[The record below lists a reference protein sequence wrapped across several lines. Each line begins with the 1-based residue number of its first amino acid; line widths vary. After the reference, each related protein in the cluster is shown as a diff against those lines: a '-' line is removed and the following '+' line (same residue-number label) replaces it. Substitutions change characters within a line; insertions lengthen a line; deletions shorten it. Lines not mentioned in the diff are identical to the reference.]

1 MLLAEL
7 TGSVQRLRGVG
18 PAVAAALEKLEIT
31 TVRDLL
37 LHVPR
42 GYENRKDHAP
52 LSEAFNER
60 GVNTVAEVLAHDYV
74 GPPNRRTLKVYVRD
88 ESTTA
93 SLACFGRNFLA
104 QKLPPG
110 KRIRLTGS
118 FQYRFGELTASAFE
132 FEPADQEP
140 RVFGLILPVYGL
152 TEGISGRVMQKIVRA
167 ALSEARHI
175 EDEVPAVLRR
185 RHELLEKRR
194 AVHALHF
201 PETMEEADAAR
212 RTLAYDE
219 LFTFQAVV
227 ARRVVERNAGQ
238 RAPKALPRS
247 LLSRLLRSLPF
258 SLTPDQKTVVE
269 EIVADL
275 GGARPMA
282 RLLQGDVGSGK
293 TLVAFLSALPYV
305 ELGYQVA
312 FVAPTELL
320 ARQHAE
326 NAARLLEPLGV
337 RLAFLSGN
345 VKAAARG
352 PLLEAVAAGE
362 VDITVGTH
370 AVFTEAVA
378 FRDLRFVIID
388 EQHRF
393 GVRQREALIAK
404 GTGSDGGRPDVLLMT
419 ATPIPRTLAL
429 TVFGDMETSIIRTM
443 PPGRKPVR
451 THLARQES
459 ERKVYERVRA
469 ELAAGRQAYFVYPL
483 VRESEKLS
491 LRDAEGMY
499 ERLAREVYP
508 EFTLELIHSRVPEEE
523 KAERMER
530 FVRGEAAVLVAT
542 SVVEVGVDVANATCL
557 VVEHA
562 ERFGMA
568 ALHQLRGRV
577 GRGEHQSYAFLVYDD
592 SLTEEAKQRL
602 KVLYE
607 NADGFSIA
615 EEDLKIR
622 GPGELT
628 GTRQAGY
635 VRFRVADLARDM
647 DLMNAARA
655 DAFDLLERDPTLAA
669 RGHAVLARAV
679 EQAAG
684 ELGR

>member
-1 MLLAEL
+1 VE
-7 TGSVQRLRGVG
+7 
-18 PAVAAALEKLEIT
+18 
-31 TVRDLL
+31 
-37 LHVPR
+37 
-42 GYENRKDHAP
+42 
-52 LSEAFNER
+52 
-60 GVNTVAEVLAHDYV
+60 
-74 GPPNRRTLKVYVRD
+74 
-88 ESTTA
+88 
-93 SLACFGRNFLA
+93 
-104 QKLPPG
+104 
-110 KRIRLTGS
+110 
-118 FQYRFGELTASAFE
+118 
-132 FEPADQEP
+132 
-140 RVFGLILPVYGL
+140 
-152 TEGISGRVMQKIVRA
+152 
-167 ALSEARHI
+167 
-175 EDEVPAVLRR
+175 
-185 RHELLEKRR
+185 
-194 AVHALHF
+194 ALHF
-201 PETMEEADAAR
+201 PDTTAEAESAR
-212 RTLAYDE
+212 RSLAYDE
-219 LFTFQAVV
+219 LFVFQAVV
-227 ARRVVERNAGQ
+227 ARRVVERNAGE
-238 RAPKALPRS
+238 RAPKALPRD
-247 LLSRLLRSLPF
+247 LLNRLVRSLPF
-258 SLTPDQKTVVE
+258 SLTPDQKQVVE
-269 EIVADL
+269 EILADL
-275 GGARPMA
+275 GAARPMA

-320 ARQHAE
+320 AKQHAE

-345 VKAAARG
+345 VKGAARA

-362 VDITVGTH
+362 VDIVVGTH
-370 AVFTEAVA
+370 AVFTEQVS
-378 FRDLRFVIID
+378 FRDLRYAVID

-393 GVRQREALIAK
+393 GVRQRELLIEK
-404 GTGSDGGRPDVLLMT
+404 GSGPGGRRPDVLLMT

-443 PPGRKPVR
+443 PPGRKPIR
-451 THLARQES
+451 THLARQEN
-459 ERKVYERVRA
+459 ERKVYERVRE

-499 ERLAREVYP
+499 ERLAREVFP
-508 EFTLELIHSRVPEEE
+508 EFRLALIHSQVPEEE
-523 KAERMER
+523 KAARMEG
-530 FVRGEAAVLVAT
+530 FTRGEVDVLVAT

-562 ERFGMA
+562 ERFGLA

-577 GRGEHQSYAFLVYDD
+577 GRGEHQSYAFFVYDD
-592 SLTEEAKQRL
+592 ALTEEGKQRL

-655 DAFDLLERDPTLAA
+655 DAFDILERDPTLTATA
-669 RGHAVLARAV
+669 HEALRRAV
-679 EQAAG
+679 DIAER

>member
-1 MLLAEL
+1 MLLSEL
-7 TGSVQRLRGVG
+7 TGSVRRLRGVG
-18 PAVAAALEKLEIT
+18 PAVAAALEKIDIT
-31 TVRDLL
+31 TVRDLV

-42 GYENRKDHAP
+42 TYENRKDPAP
-52 LSEAFNER
+52 LSAAFEGR
-60 GVNTVAEVLAHDYV
+60 TVNTVAEVLAHDYV
-74 GPPNRRTLKVYVRD
+74 GPPGRRTLKVYVRD
-88 ESTTA
+88 DSHTGA
-93 SLACFGRNFLA
+93 LACFGRNFLA

-110 KRIRLTGS
+110 KKIFLTGA
-118 FQYRFGELTASAFE
+118 FQYRFGELQASSFE
-132 FEPADQEP
+132 FEDYGSEP
-140 RVFGLILPVYGL
+140 RNFGMILPVYGL
-152 TEGISGRVMQKIVRA
+152 TEGVSQRVMQKIVRG
-167 ALSEARHI
+167 ALADARHI
-175 EDEVPAVLRR
+175 EDEVPPGLRR
-185 RHELLEKRR
+185 RHGLLPRRR
-194 AVHALHF
+194 AVEALHF
-201 PETMEEADAAR
+201 PDTTAEAESAR
-212 RTLAYDE
+212 RSLAYDE
-219 LFTFQAVV
+219 LFVFQAVV
-227 ARRVVERNAGQ
+227 ARRVVERNAGE
-238 RAPKALPRS
+238 RAPKALPRD
-247 LLSRLLRSLPF
+247 LLNRLVRSLPF
-258 SLTPDQKTVVE
+258 SLTPDQKQVVE
-269 EIVADL
+269 EILADL
-275 GGARPMA
+275 GAARPMA

-320 ARQHAE
+320 AKQHAE

-345 VKAAARG
+345 VKGAARA

-362 VDITVGTH
+362 VDIVVGTH
-370 AVFTEAVA
+370 AVFTEQVS
-378 FRDLRFVIID
+378 FRDLRYAVID

-393 GVRQREALIAK
+393 GVRQRELLIEK
-404 GTGSDGGRPDVLLMT
+404 GSGPGGRRPDVLLMT
-419 ATPIPRTLAL
+419 ATPSPRTLAL

-443 PPGRKPVR
+443 PPGRKPIR
-451 THLARQES
+451 THLARQEN
-459 ERKVYERVRA
+459 ERKVYERVRE

-499 ERLAREVYP
+499 ERLAREVFP
-508 EFTLELIHSRVPEEE
+508 EFRLALIHSQVPEEE
-523 KAERMER
+523 KAARMEG
-530 FVRGEAAVLVAT
+530 FTRGEVDVLVAT

-562 ERFGMA
+562 ERFGLA

-577 GRGEHQSYAFLVYDD
+577 GRGEHQSYAFFVYDD
-592 SLTEEAKQRL
+592 ALTEEGKQRL

-655 DAFDLLERDPTLAA
+655 DAFDILERDPTLTATA
-669 RGHAVLARAV
+669 HEALRRAV
-679 EQAAG
+679 DIAER